1 MKTYYT
7 LKFTNTSAKTITTA
21 KVQITT
27 AKVQI
32 TTGSGIY
39 DQMYWTKD
47 LTLNLKPGKSM
58 TKTYFIQNM
67 VQAPEKSDISVKCL
81 KISWK

>member
-1 MKTYYT
+1 MADNDMKTYYT
-7 LKFTNTSAKTITTA
+7 LVFIFYQYFLRKT
-21 KVQITT
+21 ITT

-39 DQMYWTKD
+39 DQMYWTKN
-47 LTLNLKPGKSM
+47 LTLNLKPGKAM

-81 KISWK
+81 KLS

>member
-1 MKTYYT
+1 ME
-7 LKFTNTSAKTITTA
+7 LIIRNSTN
-21 KVQITT
+21 QP
-27 AKVQI
+27 
-32 TTGSGIY
+32 IY
-39 DQMYWTKD
+39 DQIYCTKY

>member
-7 LKFTNTSAKTITTA
+7 LKFTNTSAKTVTTA
-21 KVQITT
+21 KV
-27 AKVQI
+27 KI

-39 DQMYWTKD
+39 DQMYWTKN
-47 LTLNLKPGKSM
+47 LTLNLKPGKTM

-67 VQAPEKSDISVKCL
+67 VQAPEKNDISVKCL

>member
-1 MKTYYT
+1 
-7 LKFTNTSAKTITTA
+7 
-21 KVQITT
+21 
-27 AKVQI
+27 
-32 TTGSGIY
+32 
-39 DQMYWTKD
+39 MYWTKD
-47 LTLNLKPGKSM
+47 LTLNLKPGKTM